1 MCSKSLTENQQAILI
16 HIMFLGVLFDSVKY
30 ISDHCIGKKEKQS
43 IFLFNYQKKKSHL
56 IPVRWVVQGHHGWA
70 DTFCSAQRTQKIV
83 FFKFWLCF
91 FFCFSPLFTLTSQ
104 QYVKVSFEEPFSEEN
119 SSPTESGLQI
129 VKIGTATE
137 RQTD

>member
-1 MCSKSLTENQQAILI
+1 MAGQI
-16 HIMFLGVLFDSVKY
+16 HSAVLKEPKKLCFLSFGCV
-30 ISDHCIGKKEKQS
+30 
-43 IFLFNYQKKKSHL
+43 
-56 IPVRWVVQGHHGWA
+56 
-70 DTFCSAQRTQKIV
+70 
-83 FFKFWLCF
+83 F

-119 SSPTESGLQI
+119 SSPTKSGLQI